1 MEFPSIVY
9 FISQGILI
17 YCDNRILTHEYVLLS
32 RMPVYIAN
40 QKHLSVLLELLNH
53 LNNDDSYA

>member
-9 FISQGILI
+9 FISQG
-17 YCDNRILTHEYVLLS
+17 ILTHEYVLLS

-53 LNNDDSYA
+53 LNNNDSYA